1 MKLIA
6 SVIMCHM
13 LSHCQK
19 ITEKSFKRPGLA
31 SLGDSLI
38 FKIVKN
44 YIEVLKP
51 RETGLLTFVGVCTAI
66 IAGHGHPPLDLLL
79 LALIAILLASAG
91 ANGLTNYLDRDVD
104 ARMERTKHRAL
115 PSKRIEPA
123 EKVLPLTIGLV
134 IIGLG
139 LAWLLHPLCFLFDL
153 IGTTAAVIWRKRVT
167 CVFPQGMIASCAPVL
182 MGWFAIKPAFS
193 WEIILLCV
201 LIAVW
206 LPSHIWSIMI
216 ARRDDYLNAGIG
228 YFPVNREVKAAVKI
242 LPIFS
247 LILYAASIGIYFIGD
262 FGWLYLVVANLS
274 GIVIVYANFRL
285 MVSRMSQDAWRL
297 YKLSA
302 FPYLGLLFLTMCL
315 DIWLLT

>member
-1 MKLIA
+1 MRAKYTT
-6 SVIMCHM
+6 V
-13 LSHCQK
+13 
-19 ITEKSFKRPGLA
+19 R
-31 SLGDSLI
+31 
-38 FKIVKN
+38 N
-44 YIEVLKP
+44 YIEVLKL
-51 RETGLLTFVGVCTAI
+51 RETGLLTFIGVCTAMV
-66 IAGHGHPPLDLLL
+66 AGDGYPPLDLLL
-79 LALIAILLASAG
+79 LALIAILFASAG

-115 PSKRIEPA
+115 PSKRIDPPER
-123 EKVLPLTIGLV
+123 VLPLTIGLV

-139 LAWLLHPLCFLFDL
+139 LAWLLHPLAFLFDL

-182 MGWFAIKPAFS
+182 MGWFAIEPAFS
-193 WEIILLCV
+193 WEVILLCI

-228 YFPVNREVKAAVKI
+228 YFPVNREAKDTVKI
-242 LPIFS
+242 LLIFC
-247 LILYAASIGIYFIGD
+247 LVLYAASIGLYFVGD
-262 FGWLYLVVANLS
+262 FGWLYLVAANLLGIIMVYGSLRFMIS
-274 GIVIVYANFRL
+274 GA
-285 MVSRMSQDAWRL
+285 SQDAWRL

-302 FPYLGLLFLTMCL
+302 FPYLGLLFLAMCL